1 MTLGVRDIVN
11 DLGVMNVTVW
21 RWINQGKIKA
31 TIENRRVG
39 WKIEEEEY
47 ARFLEEHPKWR
58 MVHDGELFKGN
69 EIRAREDAL
78 MSVLAKIIQN
88 KNVVKAAKLSG
99 DYTHGFNRAVND
111 ITTFI
116 EQEMR
121 KKGPE
126 FIESRPEQAS

>member
-21 RWINQGKIKA
+21 RWISQGKIKA

-58 MVHDGELFKGN
+58 MVHDGELFRGT
-69 EIRAREDAL
+69 EIKAREDAL
-78 MSVLAKIIQN
+78 MRVLAKLISE
-88 KNVVKAAKLSG
+88 KSVVKAEKR
-99 DYTHGFNRAVND
+99 DEEYTQGFNRAVND
-111 ITTFI
+111 ITAAI
-116 EQEMR
+116 EREMR
-121 KKGPE
+121 KKGPKVY
-126 FIESRPEQAS
+126 

>member
-1 MTLGVRDIVN
+1 MTLSVRDIVN

-78 MSVLAKIIQN
+78 MYVLAKLIGE
-88 KNVVKAAKLSG
+88 KSVVKAEKRDG
-99 DYTHGFNRAVND
+99 EYMDGFNRAVND
-111 ITTFI
+111 ITAAI

-126 FIESRPEQAS
+126 II

>member
-21 RWINQGKIKA
+21 RWISQGKIKA
-31 TIENRRVG
+31 TIENRRLG

-58 MVHDGELFKGN
+58 MVHDGELFKSN

-78 MSVLAKIIQN
+78 MRVLAKLISE
-88 KNVVKAAKLSG
+88 KGVVKTEKRDG
-99 DYTHGFNRAVND
+99 EYMQGFNRAVND
-111 ITTFI
+111 ITAAI
-116 EQEMR
+116 EHEMR

-126 FIESRPEQAS
+126 FIESRLEQVP

>member
-21 RWINQGKIKA
+21 RWISQGKVKA
-31 TIENRRVG
+31 TMVNRRVG
-39 WKIEEEEY
+39 WKIEEKEY

-58 MVHDGELFKGN
+58 MIHDGELFRGN

-78 MSVLAKIIQN
+78 MRVLAKIISA
-88 KNVVKAAKLSG
+88 KSVIKAEVR
-99 DYTHGFNRAVND
+99 DEQYMQGFNRAVND
-111 ITTFI
+111 ITAAI
-116 EQEMR
+116 EYEMR

-126 FIESRPEQAS
+126 FIESRSEQAP

>member
-1 MTLGVRDIVN
+1 MTLSVRDVVN
-11 DLGVMNVTVW
+11 DLGVINVTVW

-78 MSVLAKIIQN
+78 MCVLSKVILN
-88 KNVVKAAKLSG
+88 KNVLKAEKRDEEYMQG
-99 DYTHGFNRAVND
+99 YRRAEAD
-111 ITTFI
+111 ITNFI
-116 EQEMR
+116 VKEMR
-121 KKGPE
+121 KKGT
-126 FIESRPEQAS
+126 

>member
-21 RWINQGKIKA
+21 RWISQGKIKA
-31 TIENRRVG
+31 TMENRRVG

-58 MVHDGELFKGN
+58 MVHDRELFNGN

-78 MSVLAKIIQN
+78 MCVLAKVISAKSVFKAEVRDEQYIQ
-88 KNVVKAAKLSG
+88 
-99 DYTHGFNRAVND
+99 GFNRAVND
-111 ITTFI
+111 ITAAI
-116 EQEMR
+116 EHEMR

>member
-11 DLGVMNVTVW
+11 DLGVMNITVW
-21 RWINQGKIKA
+21 RWINQGKLKA

-47 ARFLEEHPKWR
+47 ERFLEEHPKWR
-58 MVHDGELFKGN
+58 MVHDGALFKSN

-78 MSVLAKIIQN
+78 MCVLAKLISE
-88 KNVVKAAKLSG
+88 KGVVKAEKRDG
-99 DYTHGFNRAVND
+99 EYMQGFNRAVND
-111 ITTFI
+111 ITAAI
-116 EQEMR
+116 EKEMR

-126 FIESRPEQAS
+126 FI

>member
-1 MTLGVRDIVN
+1 MTLCVQDIVN

-21 RWINQGKIKA
+21 RWIREGKIKA

-47 ARFLEEHPKWR
+47 TRFLEEHPKWR
-58 MVHDGELFKGN
+58 LVHDGELFKGN
-69 EIRAREDAL
+69 ETRAREDAL
-78 MSVLAKIIQN
+78 MCVLAKLISE
-88 KNVVKAAKLSG
+88 KSVVKAEKR
-99 DYTHGFNRAVND
+99 DEEYMYGFNRAVND
-111 ITTFI
+111 ITAAI

-126 FIESRPEQAS
+126 FIESRLEQAP

>member
-58 MVHDGELFKGN
+58 MVHDGELFKSN

-78 MSVLAKIIQN
+78 TNVLAKLISG
-88 KNVVKAAKLSG
+88 KSVVKAE
-99 DYTHGFNRAVND
+99 DRDEEYMQGFNRAVNN
-111 ITTFI
+111 ITVAI

-126 FIESRPEQAS
+126 FIESRLEQAT